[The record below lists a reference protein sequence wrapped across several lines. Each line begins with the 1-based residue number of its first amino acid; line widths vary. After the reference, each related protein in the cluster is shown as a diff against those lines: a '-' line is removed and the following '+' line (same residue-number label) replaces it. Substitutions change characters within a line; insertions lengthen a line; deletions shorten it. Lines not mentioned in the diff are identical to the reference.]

1 MESLLAIVNHVY
13 TVETTVRFKNERM
26 RFSYIINSKCF
37 TPRFNCKT
45 FNINDVIK
53 YHVSFFLIQRYFYVF
68 IIYMVCAI
76 YIPTLESLTYEST
89 AKGAHMFSD
98 SKSCESQSC
107 NPMWGIEE
115 MKREIQRRGH

>member
-13 TVETTVRFKNERM
+13 TVKTTVRFKNERM

-68 IIYMVCAI
+68 IIQQKEPICLVTQSHVSHNLAI
-76 YIPTLESLTYEST
+76 QC
-89 AKGAHMFSD
+89 G
-98 SKSCESQSC
+98 
-107 NPMWGIEE
+107 G
-115 MKREIQRRGH
+115 